1 LDLDFF
7 QKTHGGEKK
16 RCLNNMRKPKKVY
29 DDEFKETI
37 RELYN
42 TGKDVNMLSEEYGL
56 PKSTIRQWVVYDLK
70 KESNPMSAEALEIKA
85 LKKQMQ
91 DMKEE
96 NEILKKAL
104 TIFAQK

>member
-1 LDLDFF
+1 
-7 QKTHGGEKK
+7 
-16 RCLNNMRKPKKVY
+16 MRKPKKVY

-42 TGKDVNMLSEEYGL
+42 TGKDVTTLSEEYGL
-56 PKSTIRQWVVYDLK
+56 PKSTIRQWVVYDPK
-70 KESNPMSAEALEIKA
+70 KESTPMSAEALEIKA

-91 DMKEE
+91 EMKEE